1 MLRLLLL
8 RHAKAER
15 LRPGERD
22 HDRRLTER
30 GRGDAQR
37 IGAYVARHGLL
48 PDQVIVSPAARTRE
62 TWSLTAGAMGGQP
75 NTVFEQRVYEASPA
89 ALLQVIKQ
97 TDPQVRTLLMIG
109 HNPTLQELA
118 VQLVATGDVD
128 TRQRLQED
136 FPTSGLAVIDFALD
150 SWSKVHPQGGRL
162 EHFIDPGTIAGE
174 DR

>member
-37 IGAYVARHGLL
+37 IGAYMARHGLV
-48 PDQVIVSPAARTRE
+48 PDQVTVSPSARTRE
-62 TWSLTAGAMGGQP
+62 TWSLAAAAMGGQP

-89 ALLQVIKQ
+89 ALLELIKQ
-97 TDPQVRTLLMIG
+97 TDPRVRTLLMIG

-128 TRQRLQED
+128 TRQRLQKD
-136 FPTSGLAVIDFALD
+136 FPTTGLAVIDFALD
-150 SWSKVHPQGGRL
+150 NWDKVHPQGGRL
-162 EHFIDPGTIAGE
+162 EHFIEPSSIAKG